1 MPYPAVGMRPTL
13 SAAVD
18 AGFIDPPQLESTREF
33 AYDCAF
39 VFAISPVLTL
49 SFFPRVGAKNQSNTV
64 VDIYLR
70 AGIKRKVAFPEVL

>member
-1 MPYPAVGMRPTL
+1 MSPTL

-18 AGFIDPPQLESTREF
+18 AGFMDPPQLESTREL

-70 AGIKRKVAFPEVL
+70 AGIKRKTTPPAIQ